1 MKILVN
7 HKNLI
12 PDETWQIFRKVRA
25 VIENEEGMFV
35 LSSEAGKYIFPG
47 GKCNDG
53 EDNLT
58 AIKRE
63 IEEETGI
70 VFSVQDFEE
79 VLELETFYDD
89 AIDYKTNLVRPR
101 HTITT
106 YYYVKTNQKINVK
119 NMNLTEGE
127 IKEKFKIFFVD
138 KETLFNLLEEKH
150 KDAMNWHIFYEE
162 NQIVV
167 NKILKKNI

>member
-1 MKILVN
+1 MKILLN
-7 HKNLI
+7 KKNLV
-12 PDETWQIFRKVRA
+12 PDETWQLFRKVRA

-35 LSSEAGKYIFPG
+35 ISSEAGKYIFPG
-47 GKCNDG
+47 GKCNDD

>member
-7 HKNLI
+7 KKDLV

-25 VIENEEGMFV
+25 VIQNEEGMFV

-47 GKCNDG
+47 GKCNDD

-63 IEEETGI
+63 IEEETGMI
-70 VFSVQDFEE
+70 FTMQDFEE

-127 IKEKFKIFFVD
+127 IEEKFKIFFVD